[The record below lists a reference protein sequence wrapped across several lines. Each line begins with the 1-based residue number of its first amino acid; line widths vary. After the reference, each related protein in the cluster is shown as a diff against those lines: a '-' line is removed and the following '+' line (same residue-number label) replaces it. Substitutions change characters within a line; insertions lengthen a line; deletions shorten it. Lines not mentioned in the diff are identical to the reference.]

1 MQQITTPAGQ
11 TLATVTEAQIVAA
24 QLRLE
29 AARLIRLAE
38 QLEATAP
45 VPKRQCRSKKQDR
58 SLIEMVKQ
66 AQAARNQERR
76 SK

>member
-11 TLATVTEAQIVAA
+11 DLATVTKAQIVAA
-24 QLRLE
+24 QLRLK
-29 AARLIRLAE
+29 AADLIRLAE

-45 VPKRQCRSKKQDR
+45 SPKRQRRSKQPTI
-58 SLIEMVKQ
+58 SLVEMVKQ

-76 SK
+76 GK

>member
-11 TLATVTEAQIVAA
+11 TLATVTETQIVAA
-24 QLRLE
+24 QLRLK
-29 AARLIRLAE
+29 AADLIRLAE

-45 VPKRQCRSKKQDR
+45 SPKRQRRSKQPTI
-58 SLIEMVKQ
+58 SLVEMVKQ

-76 SK
+76 GK

>member
-11 TLATVTEAQIVAA
+11 ALATVTEAQIVAA

-45 VPKRQCRSKKQDR
+45 APKRQCRSKKQDR

-66 AQAARNQERR
+66 RQAARDKER

>member
-11 TLATVTEAQIVAA
+11 DLATVTEAQIVAA
-24 QLRLE
+24 QLRLK
-29 AARLIRLAE
+29 AADLIRLAE

-45 VPKRQCRSKKQDR
+45 SPKRQRRSKQPTI
-58 SLIEMVKQ
+58 SLVEMVKQ

-76 SK
+76 GK